1 MDNIIQIKQLVKD
14 YQGAIHTQEEKAFR
28 QLWTCEDN
36 NTLISIS
43 KKYEGIESI
52 YKDFLINGIQKAYKK
67 IDLITDDINIHFIN
81 EELAIVIFQ
90 YHTECIK
97 RDTLEEYGIEGLETQ
112 VVQKVNNEWKL
123 VHIHYSKV

>member
-1 MDNIIQIKQLVKD
+1 MDNTVQIKQLVKD
-14 YQGAIHTQEEKAFR
+14 YQDAIHTQDRQAFR
-28 QLWTCEDN
+28 QLWTCEDH
-36 NTLISIS
+36 NTLISIAN
-43 KKYEGIESI
+43 KFEGFKSI
-52 YKDFLINGIQKAYKK
+52 YEDFLIGSIQKAYKK